1 MKQVLRQ
8 QVRKH
13 LKETPKSSFAHQGD
27 IIQQTILHSP
37 IYGRSKHIALY
48 LHTDDEVPTDK
59 LIQHI
64 FDSGRICYAPRVNG
78 IKMDFFRVYSPED
91 LKSCSP
97 NRWKIREP
105 SADTARENP
114 LETGLLD
121 LIIVPG
127 LAFDKNKGRLGRGK
141 GYYDQFIAKTYK
153 IFNLINKPRPYLLGV
168 AFKEQILP
176 KIPMENHDL
185 FVDELIFVED

>member
-1 MKQVLRQ
+1 
-8 QVRKH
+8 
-13 LKETPKSSFAHQGD
+13 
-27 IIQQTILHSP
+27 
-37 IYGRSKHIALY
+37 
-48 LHTDDEVPTDK
+48 
-59 LIQHI
+59 
-64 FDSGRICYAPRVNG
+64 
-78 IKMDFFRVYSPED
+78 VYSPED
-91 LKSCSP
+91 LKSCLP

-114 LETGLLD
+114 LDTGLLD

-127 LAFDKNKGRLGRGK
+127 LAFDKNRGRLGRGK
-141 GYYDQFIAKTYK
+141 GYYDQYIAKTYK
-153 IFNLINKPRPYLLGV
+153 VFNQINKPRPYLLGV